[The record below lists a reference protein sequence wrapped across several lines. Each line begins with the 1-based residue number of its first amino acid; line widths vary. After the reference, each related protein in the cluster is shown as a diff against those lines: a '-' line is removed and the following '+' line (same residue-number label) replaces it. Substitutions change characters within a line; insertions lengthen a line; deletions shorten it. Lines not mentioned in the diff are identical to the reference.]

1 MSNLPTAEPNT
12 SPMQNSKKMTT
23 PTQKPSHTSA
33 KRVINGGREH
43 LITRSAAEENNRA
56 ADQVQVL
63 VRRIRKRTSVYFH
76 LTN

>member
-1 MSNLPTAEPNT
+1 MTDMSNLPTAEPNT

-33 KRVINGGREH
+33 KR
-43 LITRSAAEENNRA
+43 AEENNRA